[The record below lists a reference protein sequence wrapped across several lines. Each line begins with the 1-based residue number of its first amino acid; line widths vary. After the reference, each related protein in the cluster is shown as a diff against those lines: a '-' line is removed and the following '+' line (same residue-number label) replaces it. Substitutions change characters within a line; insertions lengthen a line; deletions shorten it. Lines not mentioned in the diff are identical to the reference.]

1 MSEPQ
6 IEHLQHRVRQQLP
19 AVLDEWLGNARTELE
34 KLTRAAADETVSDED
49 FVHLLEDFASDPLRL
64 VKLMNPSALASALED
79 AMGTAMAIGKTDVE
93 RQYKKTT

>member
-1 MSEPQ
+1 MSESQ

-19 AVLDEWLGNARTELE
+19 AVLDEWLGKARAELE

-79 AMGTAMAIGKTDVE
+79 AMGTAMAVGKIDIE

>member
-1 MSEPQ
+1 MSESQ
-6 IEHLQHRVRQQLP
+6 LDHLQHRVRQQLA
-19 AVLDEWLGNARTELE
+19 AVLDAWLGKARTELE

-49 FVHLLEDFASDPLRL
+49 FIRLLEDFASDPFRL

-79 AMGTAMAIGKTDVE
+79 AMGTAMAVGKTDVE